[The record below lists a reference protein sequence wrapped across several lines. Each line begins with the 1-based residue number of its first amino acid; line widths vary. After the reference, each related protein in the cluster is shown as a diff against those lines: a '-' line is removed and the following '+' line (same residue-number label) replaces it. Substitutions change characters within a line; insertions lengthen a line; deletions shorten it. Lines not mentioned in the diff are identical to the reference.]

1 MSNLVVLLLKI
12 KILLFAIFVQKIKP
26 QNCPVEYFGQIQGY
40 SCLSSIQS
48 HLFLKSNPSLS
59 SEDIIYTANYNVL
72 TQINLMTSQTIQTIS
87 TNNNANIIYMSNQD
101 SLDRSVLVIADT
113 SGCIIEIDVELNAE
127 IQRYQLN
134 SNLYT
139 FDSSINIDYESQTII
154 TYKGSSVYFINY
166 NTQQVFQPNLVGN
179 KYVNSIVITDASSI
193 LLNMSTKAYICDLTK
208 NTCKSL
214 SLPNINIIY
223 FFNQNGNFFAV
234 YASGSQGNSITLFTI
249 NKTQMTTSRTSY
261 MTIPISINN
270 MVLDVSNPQVQYV
283 ITIGQF
289 DCRVFNFNTK
299 QMQVQIN
306 LMSNQI
312 DIQDTAN
319 PITLVSA
326 QAALLQAQFNN
337 IYLKGSNLVITSNN
351 FVILIN
357 YQTTQAPTVLSTK
370 YINLINNLYQNVY
383 ILPANSNN
391 NIILVGDKTLVYLY
405 NPSLQIFILNSC
417 ISIYSL
423 DSQIQS
429 QLIQDDAQ
437 NTLLSLNSQG
447 ISYQWNK
454 LNGRIIYQIATLP
467 PGSLFKLSIG
477 LSKIVYYNYLGY
489 SIYDNVSKQV
499 LISNTATTVQD
510 VQFDETNFF
519 IYLAAGNN
527 LIYYPVNNT
536 TLVLGNLVQQVG
548 TSQINQ
554 IFVNPP
560 NSQILVVRQS
570 QAVLYNVTATKITV
584 NTTITDTFISQ
595 LYDINLNILIAYTQT
610 TTNFYIKTYAFPSST
625 MVQFVNDPSQ
635 TYSMLRNNPS
645 TQIITMYIKT
655 QNKIIGWSYSQAT
668 PSNAQLFVL
677 KGFINQVQYYFID
690 SVGASNYLIVITT
703 NGLVLVYNAD
713 TQDIKY
719 QYTIHNQQTPL
730 NVYPDQINKYVITY
744 AQDNRLVKYDYANG
758 RLIKQWLLSSI
769 PIGFTADYKNSM
781 IFVGQKNQI
790 YSLSYQGQDM
800 LQQLVGF
807 QSSTVAG
814 ILNQQVGQF
823 VSTNNNLVRVYS
835 IYTFQQVAQLA
846 QLHTQPILYMSYASS
861 LNLIILCSQD
871 QTCSVWSS
879 INFTNIQVLQ
889 LNQSS
894 NTPPYT
900 CNTPTGLIFQQ
911 NNIFIMCQSG
921 IVIQYSINTNT
932 NQFQFQAFFTFSTS
946 PIQST
951 QSYQEVGLLIALD
964 TNSQGSVQ
972 YINNQTVAF
981 TVQGDK
987 SLIDKINKQFI
998 TFGKKGIVLQYNLTG
1013 SLIFNYT
1020 VHNGNINQVFLD
1032 AQGQQLISLGDD
1044 NNLNLYSN
1052 QAKVSFSILQSY
1064 THTAP
1069 LKTGIFDNQ
1078 ANLIVAADN
1087 LGSILF
1093 FNYPL
1098 LGLKQII
1105 YQAHQSQII
1114 NLILN
1119 RLTNTLISFGSDNN
1133 VNLWNYYAYFKTDF
1147 RIMIFQEGSIQDGYL
1162 ANQQAITIQ
1171 QNGMLKMWDFNLQY
1185 QMYMQKL
1192 KSGTQDFTFKLTN
1205 LPQIGKILV
1214 NSIAQLF
1221 MLNNQTYQIISQVSN
1236 VCNSSKTTSNPKNLF
1251 MIFCV
1256 NKNQINVFGQN
1267 LQLTSSQPTH
1277 TITSIFIFTGSQIN
1291 EVLNEFAAY
1300 TSNSQIVIWKFT
1312 NQGVFSS
1319 PPLIISITP
1328 SSQIYAM
1335 FYIQISNTSYNI
1347 LACTYIGN
1355 IQVFS
1360 YDTVNT
1366 PTFQQELDQASNQ
1379 RQIVLIQNIGNQI
1392 FFKRFGQPIVQV
1404 FSTTTWNNIGFLVTP
1419 CIGYQNRFDYD
1430 IASDIICLT
1439 CFGQYNVYTLSTLT
1453 LIGNLRII
1461 YEFSL
1466 YGDQNTSNNDDL
1478 RIVNGQYII
1487 HARLLYIF
1495 IFQINKNQN
1504 TITYLGKIQ
1513 QVLSFSKILSFT
1525 VNQQPA
1531 YTEVEYV
1538 FVGTKVS
1545 KLKFLLQGS
1554 TACKQQT
1561 TIQNL
1566 KQTFLSLVDITNRLS
1581 TFFVMTNFQF
1591 YVSLNNNQAL
1601 PQIPSFPFASQS
1613 SLYINYNNNNQVIQ
1627 TSSFY
1632 KFYSSVNGFISV
1644 NLMNLNLSFEKQIGQ
1659 SGVQTLT
1666 FYNIS
1671 SVSIINCSFQN
1682 LTNVIFSFQQVSS
1695 IELNNLLIYNQT
1707 IQSVI
1712 NPTASSI
1719 SQYFFSISN
1728 VTSIKISNLN
1738 ISNSQFISTALL
1750 SINNFGY
1757 IQNQASQVVNQ
1768 GLVTINGLYL
1778 QNNTIQFSNLVSFI
1792 DMVFMSLVNIQD
1804 LNFYG
1809 NNNTAP
1815 SISFMIPFLLNLE
1828 LCNVKQ
1834 LINTQFVLNKD
1845 FLLLADNNFF
1855 NNKMVGTNTTQYYAS
1870 QIDDYLQVNTIKIA
1884 SNTFTALS
1892 STSSQYSNVIQT
1904 FSDNVTLI
1912 GTTVIH
1918 NNCALP
1924 CFVNSILDIESS
1936 RNSTITGLES
1946 FMNKG
1951 FRQAL
1956 IIINNS
1962 TMTGNQWSSNQNN
1975 CSQSGS
1981 LLLQNSNGVI
1991 SNGEFTG
1998 NMCSADNC
2006 GAAIFLNKYSNLI
2019 LNQVNF
2025 IENNSLQY
2033 GGAIS
2038 QIVSCSLQIV
2048 IAIFDSNKSN
2058 LEGGAIFSYQSALT
2072 ITKANFT
2079 NNKSNLNGGAI
2090 YQERGPLIV
2099 QQCYFLKN
2107 AAQSSGGGA
2116 YILNSN
2122 SVQMSIINSNQNTAQ
2137 SSGGC
2142 LFVQGSQLQLD
2153 DSDFENNFSLEGGA
2167 LYLSGLL
2174 QGSKIHSTKFIK
2186 NKVNGSGGA
2195 LRMDNSDCGVNNCI
2209 FQGNVAGAGGAIRY
2223 TTIKPQFMLP
2233 LSSDSNRDSCNS
2245 FGSNTCQ
2252 NNLAI
2257 CFGANICSYPS
2268 SIKLLPG
2275 QSQLQVIQA
2284 NQFFPYYQIK
2294 NIQSGVNSVNIQYQ
2308 LLDEFGDPIKF
2319 QDINIPTSQTNL
2331 LRSLQQFELSN
2342 RLIETAFNQLKIS
2355 QTLFLEID
2363 SYKSF
2368 IQNDQPSSLE
2378 QKQLLI
2384 QRDYIT
2390 RYQDSQFVIEG
2401 IEIIGSPLNTANFK
2415 LIFQGINTFHNDKTL
2430 QSMKE
2435 VDVSISFRGCKQGEA
2450 YTQYCLGCKLGYC
2463 QPCQL
2468 GSYIL
2473 DPPSSTTPQNCT
2485 VCNKPFAASCYK
2497 STIHLLPGYWR
2508 ENNMT
2513 DVVAQCNFKFG
2524 LCIGNERYGYCKQ
2537 GYTGPICETCDQFA
2551 EIWGKPYGN
2560 YDILEMKV
2568 CMTCEN
2574 LKQYIPAFV
2583 IYGFIICCF
2592 IVVIINDGNSKI
2604 INSIQSTILSKSN
2617 LLHLGIT
2624 SFSGKTLII
2633 FKICVFYMQILT
2645 ALVKFD
2651 IIFENSLKIAK
2662 FVPVYLFSPIISME
2676 FWFDCVLSS
2685 IDIGVSIQYMRLIW
2699 SLILYLMIFALCMII
2714 YIIYAAIVY
2723 RTYIYEQKIYVT
2735 IKYFSIHFFIFA
2747 WVYFFYIMQHSLM
2760 QNFMKILSCKQIANT
2775 EYIVGQLN
2783 KVCNDFE
2790 HNMWQILF
2798 IIPVFAIIGYAIPF
2812 SIFYHIYLNQRNN
2825 QNSTK
2830 ISFFRKY
2837 GFLYFEYK
2845 PKYWFWEL
2853 LKLQLRTLIV
2863 IFLNAYE
2870 EDIKKKGCFILVIL
2884 IIYSLLAQKNQ
2895 PYSLPQ
2901 MNNLDKRSSIITA
2914 FLIWLAL
2921 VSSNNADQGQT
2932 NFFLTIM
2939 AMTIIIFIIY
2949 FILQIFKDFYKRNEY
2964 QIAKSRPV
2972 QFFVYYAGYLLP
2984 QSIFYARNKLLIK
2997 LFPYLYRIIHCQHL
3011 ISFDHIQR
3019 WRFLRTYIMDFGR
3032 RRRRDKYAQFY
3043 VYLYKSTQAS
3053 TNNLQSQNSST
3064 KQKLIQDDKKTLEL
3078 SNFNQV
3084 QNKGYIGIS
3093 KISQNGGDTN
3103 LNRNNS
3109 NKFQAETR
3117 KSIKNDEQ
3125 DQKIELQSNTPKQ
3138 QQLLLKKATSI
3149 GVNMKDKQDKETKEG
3164 FIENIQDIGQNYD
3177 EDDERDEIIKKI
3189 YPIKR
3194 PIMCLSNAYSGMKID
3209 NYKDAQIQDLC
3220 KNPFYYHDYSTKY
3233 RFDKEQNKY
3242 IMEFGEEQIKD
3253 LRYKICL
3260 NNSDNKDNNKKENG
3274 YQQNQDNGLAYMLQV
3289 QNRQDQGQQNYKE
3302 TPAEYEVSM
3311 QDLSD
3316 IMSEDYNT
3324 RQIQEF
3330 QKKPIKE
3337 SELINFSQDRNLE
3350 VIQDKNF
3357 EMIYSPHSNSY
3368 DYGQSDIRLQSPQN
3382 KQN

>member
-1 MSNLVVLLLKI
+1 MNNFIAFLLKI
-12 KILLFAIFVQKIKP
+12 QILLFAVFIQKLKS

-48 HLFLKSNPSLS
+48 HLFLKSNPSFS
-59 SEDIIYTANYNVL
+59 SEDIIYTSSYNVL
-72 TQINLMTSQTIQTIS
+72 TQIDLMTSKTIQTIS
-87 TNNNANIIYMSNQD
+87 TNNNANIIYMTNQN
-101 SLDRSVLVIADT
+101 SLDRSVLIIADT

-139 FDSSINIDYESQTII
+139 FDSTINIDYESQTLI
-154 TYKGSSVYFINY
+154 TYKGSNVFFVNY
-166 NTQQVFQPNLVGN
+166 NSQEVFQPNIIGN
-179 KYVNSIVITDASSI
+179 KYVNSILISGLSSI
-193 LLNMSTKAYICDLTK
+193 LLNMSSKAYNCDLIK
-208 NTCKSL
+208 NTCRSL
-214 SLPNINIIY
+214 SLPNISVIY

-261 MTIPISINN
+261 MLIPISINN
-270 MVLDVSNPQVQYV
+270 MALDVSNPLVQYA

-299 QMQVQIN
+299 LMQGQIN
-306 LMSNQI
+306 LMSNSI

-319 PITLVSA
+319 PITLANA

-337 IYLKGSNLVITSNN
+337 IYLSGSNLVIASNN

-357 YQTTQAPTVLSTK
+357 YQTTQSPTLVSTK
-370 YINLINNLYQNVY
+370 YINLINNISQNVY
-383 ILPANSNN
+383 ILPASKSNS
-391 NIILVGDKTLVYLY
+391 IVLVGDKTLVYLY
-405 NPSLQIFILNSC
+405 NPSLQIYILNSC

-454 LNGRIIYQIATLP
+454 LNGKIFYQIGTFP
-467 PGSLFKLSIG
+467 PGSLFKLSIP

-499 LISNTATTVQD
+499 LVSNTFTTVQD
-510 VQFDETNFF
+510 VQFDEINFY

-536 TLVLGNLVQQVG
+536 TLILGNLVQQAG

-554 IFVNPP
+554 MFVNPP
-560 NSQILVVRQS
+560 NSQVLILRSS
-570 QAVLYNVTATKITV
+570 QAILNNVTATKITV
-584 NTTITDTFISQ
+584 NTTIADTFIQQ
-595 LYDINLNILIAYTQT
+595 LYDINLNILIAYTQNAS
-610 TTNFYIKTYAFPSST
+610 NFYIKTYAFPSSN
-625 MVQFVNDPSQ
+625 MVQYVSDPTQ
-635 TYSMLRNNPS
+635 TYSMLRNNPI
-645 TQIITMYIKT
+645 TQKITMYIKS
-655 QNKIIGWSYSQAT
+655 QNKIIGWSYSQVT
-668 PSNAQLFVL
+668 PSNAQSFII
-677 KGFINQVQYYFID
+677 KGLINQIQFYFID
-690 SVGASNYLIVITT
+690 NVGASNILVIITT
-703 NGLVLVYNAD
+703 SGLLLVYDAD

-719 QYTIHNQQTPL
+719 QYIIHNQLAPI
-730 NVYPDQINKYVITY
+730 NFYPDQINKYVITY

-758 RLIKQWLLSSI
+758 RLVKQWLLSSV
-769 PIGFTADYKNSM
+769 PISFTADYKNSM

-800 LQQLVGF
+800 LQQIVGF
-807 QSSTVAG
+807 QSSTVPG

-823 VSTNNNLVRVYS
+823 VSTNNNLVKVYS
-835 IYTFQQVAQLA
+835 IYTFQQVTQLA
-846 QLHTQPILYMSYASS
+846 QLHQQPILHMSYVSN

-879 INFTNIQVLQ
+879 INFANLQVIQ

-894 NTPPYT
+894 HTPAYT
-900 CNTPTGLIFQQ
+900 CNIPTGLVFQQ

-921 IVIQYSINTNT
+921 IVIYYSIDTQTNL
-932 NQFQFQAFFTFSTS
+932 FQFQAFFTFSQS

-951 QSYQEVGLLIALD
+951 QSYQEQGLLISFD
-964 TNSQGSVQ
+964 TTSQGSVQ
-972 YINNQTVAF
+972 YMNNQTIAF

-987 SLIDKINKQFI
+987 ALVDKTNKQFI
-998 TFGKKGIVLQYNLTG
+998 TFGKQGIVLQYNLQG
-1013 SLIFNYT
+1013 NLVFKYT

-1032 AQGQQLISLGDD
+1032 APGQQLISIGDD
-1044 NNLNLYSN
+1044 NNINLYSN
-1052 QAKVSFSILQSY
+1052 YAKTSFSILQSY

-1078 ANLIVAADN
+1078 ANLIVVADSQ
-1087 LGSILF
+1087 GSILF

-1119 RLTNTLISFGSDNN
+1119 RITNTLISFGSDNN

-1192 KSGTQDFTFKLTN
+1192 KSGQQDFTFKLTN
-1205 LPQIGKILV
+1205 LPQIGQILV

-1221 MLNNQTYQIISQVSN
+1221 MLSNATYQIISQVQN
-1236 VCNSSKTTSNPKNLF
+1236 VCHSSKATTSASNLF
-1251 MIFCV
+1251 MIFCI

-1277 TITSIFIFTGSQIN
+1277 NITSIFIFTGSYLY
-1291 EVLNEFAAY
+1291 EPLNEFSAQ

-1312 NQGVFSS
+1312 SSGVFSS

-1328 SSQIYAM
+1328 TSQIYAM

-1355 IQVFS
+1355 IQVFT

-1366 PTFQQELDQASNQ
+1366 PQFLQELDQTSNQ
-1379 RQIVLIQNIGNQI
+1379 RQIVLIQYIGNQI

-1404 FSTTTWNNIGFLVTP
+1404 YSTTTWNNVGFLVTP

-1430 IASDIICLT
+1430 ITSDLICLS
-1439 CFGQYNVYTLSTLT
+1439 CFGQYNVYTFSTLT

-1466 YGDQNTSNNDDL
+1466 YGDQTTSNNDDL

-1487 HARLLYIF
+1487 HARLQYIF
-1495 IFQINKNQN
+1495 IFQVNRSQN

-1513 QVLSFSKILSFT
+1513 QALSFSKVLSFT
-1525 VNQQPA
+1525 VNQQPT
-1531 YTEVEYV
+1531 YTEVQYV

-1545 KLKFLLQGS
+1545 KLQFLLQGS
-1554 TACKQQT
+1554 TACKQST
-1561 TIQNL
+1561 NIQNL

-1581 TFFVMTNFQF
+1581 TFFVMINFQF

-1601 PQIPSFPFASQS
+1601 PQIPQFPFASQS
-1613 SLYINYNNNNQVIQ
+1613 SLYINYNNNQVIQ
-1627 TSSFY
+1627 TSSFQ
-1632 KFYSSVNGFISV
+1632 KFYSSINGFISV
-1644 NLMNLNLSFEKQIGQ
+1644 NLMNLNLTFDKQIGQ
-1659 SGVQTLT
+1659 LGVQQLP
-1666 FYNIS
+1666 FFNIS

-1682 LTNVIFSFQQVSS
+1682 LSEVVFTFQQINN
-1695 IELNNLLIYNQT
+1695 IELSNILIYNQT
-1707 IQSVI
+1707 ITSVV
-1712 NPTASSI
+1712 NPTANSI
-1719 SQYFFSISN
+1719 SQYFFSITN
-1728 VTSIKISNLN
+1728 VTSVKISNLN
-1738 ISNSQFISTALL
+1738 ITNSQFVSTALL

-1757 IQNQASQVVNQ
+1757 IQNQASQVANL
-1768 GLVTINGLYL
+1768 GLVNINGLYL
-1778 QNNTIQFSNLVSFI
+1778 QNNLIWFSNLASFI
-1792 DMVFMSLVNIQD
+1792 GMVFMSQVVIKD
-1804 LNFYG
+1804 LSFIR
-1809 NNNTAP
+1809 NNNSAQ
-1815 SISFMIPFLLNLE
+1815 SISMIPLMLSLEICNL
-1828 LCNVKQ
+1828 KQ
-1834 LINTQFVLNKD
+1834 LQNILFISNTD
-1845 FLLLADNNFF
+1845 FLLLGDNSYL
-1855 NNKMVGTNTTQYYAS
+1855 NNKMVGTNTTEYYAS
-1870 QIDDYLQVNTIKIA
+1870 QIDDYLQINIINIT
-1884 SNTFTALS
+1884 SNAFTALS
-1892 STSSQYSNVIQT
+1892 STSSVFSNAIQS
-1904 FSDNVTLI
+1904 FSDNISLMEMTAI
-1912 GTTVIH
+1912 Q
-1918 NNCALP
+1918 NSCALP

-1936 RNSTITGLES
+1936 KNSSLTGLQS
-1946 FMNKG
+1946 LRNTG

-1962 TMTGNQWSSNQNN
+1962 TIEGNQLSSNQNN
-1975 CSQSGS
+1975 CTQSGS
-1981 LLLQNSNGVI
+1981 FLLQNSNGTI
-1991 SNGEFTG
+1991 SSGSFTG
-1998 NMCSADNC
+1998 NMCSADDC

-2019 LNQVNF
+2019 LSQVNF
-2025 IENNSLQY
+2025 TENNSLQY

-2038 QIVSCSLQIV
+2038 QIVSCSLQIFQ
-2048 IAIFDSNKSN
+2048 AIFDSNNSI
-2058 LEGGAIFSYQSALT
+2058 LEGGAIFSYQSVLT
-2072 ITKANFT
+2072 LTKANFT
-2079 NNKSNLNGGAI
+2079 NNKSKLNGGAI
-2090 YQERGPLIV
+2090 YQEKGTLTL

-2107 AAQSSGGGA
+2107 FAQISGGGA

-2122 SVQMSIINSNQNTAQ
+2122 TVQMNIINSNQNTAQ

-2142 LFVQGSQLQLD
+2142 LFVQGSQLILD
-2153 DSDFENNFSLEGGA
+2153 DSYFENNFSLEGGA
-2167 LYLSGLL
+2167 IYVSGSL
-2174 QGSKIHSTKFIK
+2174 QGSLIRLTKFIK

-2195 LRMDNSDCGVNNCI
+2195 VRMDNSDFGVMNCI
-2209 FQGNVAGAGGAIRY
+2209 FQDNMAGAGGAIRY
-2223 TTIKPQFMLP
+2223 TTVKPQFMFP
-2233 LSSDSNRDSCNS
+2233 LNSDSKRDSCNS
-2245 FGSNTCQ
+2245 FGSNQCQ
-2252 NNLAI
+2252 SNLAI
-2257 CFGANICSYPS
+2257 SFGTNICSYPNT
-2268 SIKLLPG
+2268 IKLLPG
-2275 QSQLQVIQA
+2275 SSNLQVIQA
-2284 NQFFPYYQIK
+2284 NQSFTYYQIE
-2294 NIQSGVNSVNIQYQ
+2294 NMQSGVNSVNIQYQ

-2319 QDINIPTSQTNL
+2319 QDINIPTLSEKS
-2331 LRSLQQFELSN
+2331 LRSLKELESQN
-2342 RLIETAFNQLKIS
+2342 RLIESTFNQMKIS
-2355 QTLFLEID
+2355 QSLFLEID

-2368 IQNDQPSSLE
+2368 ISNNQPSSIK
-2378 QKQLLI
+2378 QKDLLI
-2384 QRDYIT
+2384 LRDYIT

-2401 IEIIGSPLNTANFK
+2401 IDIIGSPLKTASFK
-2415 LIFQGINTFHNDKTL
+2415 LAFQGINTFDDDKNL
-2430 QSMKE
+2430 QSMKD
-2435 VDVSISFRGCKQGEA
+2435 VDIQISFRGCKQGEA
-2450 YTQYCLGCKLGYC
+2450 YTQYCQGCKLGYC

-2485 VCNKPFAASCYK
+2485 VCNKPFAASCYN
-2497 STIHLLPGYWR
+2497 STINLLPGYWR

-2513 DVVAQCNFKFG
+2513 DVVADCNFKFG

-2537 GYTGPICETCDQFA
+2537 GYTGPICETCDQYA
-2551 EIWGKPYGN
+2551 EIWGKSYGN
-2560 YDILEMKV
+2560 YDILEMKI

-2574 LKQYIPAFV
+2574 LKDYIPAFV
-2583 IYGFIICCF
+2583 IYGVLICCL
-2592 IVVIINDGNSKI
+2592 IVILMNNTNSKM
-2604 INSIQSTILSKSN
+2604 INSIQSKILSKTN

-2624 SFSGKTLII
+2624 SFTGKTLII
-2633 FKICVFYMQILT
+2633 FKICIFYMQILT

-2676 FWFDCVLSS
+2676 FWFDCVLSN

-2699 SLILYLMIFALCMII
+2699 SLVLYLMIFVLSMII
-2714 YIIYAAIVY
+2714 YIIFAAIVY
-2723 RTYIYEQKIYVT
+2723 RNYKYEQKIYVT
-2735 IKYFSIHFFIFA
+2735 IKYFSMHFCIFA
-2747 WVYFFYIMQHSLM
+2747 WIYFFYIMQHSLL
-2760 QNFMKILSCKQIANT
+2760 QNFMKILSCKQIANK

-2783 KVCNDFE
+2783 RVCNDYE
-2790 HNMWQILF
+2790 HSMWEILF
-2798 IIPVFAIIGYAIPF
+2798 VIPVFTLVGYVIPLCL
-2812 SIFYHIYLNQRNN
+2812 FYHIHLNQENLYKP
-2825 QNSTK
+2825 TK
-2830 ISFFRKY
+2830 ISFIRKY

-2853 LKLQLRTLIV
+2853 LKLQLRTLLV

-2870 EDIKKKGCFILVIL
+2870 EDVKKKGCFVLVIL

-2901 MNNLDKRSSIITA
+2901 MNNLDKRSSIISA

-2921 VSSNNADQGQT
+2921 ISSNNSDKGQT
-2932 NFFLTIM
+2932 DFFLTIM
-2939 AMTIIIFIIY
+2939 AITIIIFIIN
-2949 FILQIFKDFYKRNEY
+2949 FILQIFKDFYNRNEY
-2964 QIAKSRPV
+2964 FIAKSRPI
-2972 QFFVYYAGYLLP
+2972 QFFVYYAGYFLP
-2984 QSIFYARNKLLIK
+2984 QSIFQARNKLLIR

-3043 VYLYKSTQAS
+3043 VYLYKSTQICTDNS
-3053 TNNLQSQNSST
+3053 QSQNLNS
-3064 KQKLIQDDKKTLEL
+3064 KQKLIKDDIKINGETDSKEIQKKD
-3078 SNFNQV
+3078 N
-3084 QNKGYIGIS
+3084 IGNS
-3093 KISQNGGDTN
+3093 KKLQKGGDTN
-3103 LNRNNS
+3103 LNKNNPNES
-3109 NKFQAETR
+3109 IIESR
-3117 KSIKNDEQ
+3117 KNVKKDEQ
-3125 DQKIELQSNTPKQ
+3125 NQKIEQLNNSPKN

-3149 GVNMKDKQDKETKEG
+3149 QEKQDKVTNEG
-3164 FIENIQDIGQNYD
+3164 ATEKIQGFRSNDD
-3177 EDDERDEIIKKI
+3177 DDERDDIINKI

-3194 PIMCLSNAYSGMKID
+3194 PVMCLSNAYSGMKID
-3209 NYKDAQIQDLC
+3209 NYKDAQIKDLC
-3220 KNPFYYHDYSTKY
+3220 ENPFYYHDYSTKY
-3233 RFDKEQNKY
+3233 KFDKEQNKY
-3242 IMEFGEEQIKD
+3242 IMASGEEEIKD

-3260 NNSDNKDNNKKENG
+3260 NNSDNKANKKENVVF
-3274 YQQNQDNGLAYMLQV
+3274 QQNQQSGLVYRLQAV
-3289 QNRQDQGQQNYKE
+3289 NQQNQGQQNVQQ
-3302 TPAEYEVSM
+3302 TPQEYEVSM

-3324 RQIQEF
+3324 RHIQEF

-3350 VIQDKNF
+3350 
-3357 EMIYSPHSNSY
+3357 MIFSPHSNSI
-3368 DYGQSDIRLQSPQN
+3368 DYGQSDFRLQSPQHQ
-3382 KQN
+3382 QN